1 MKFLCEVVVQDILP
15 AMRALLAKELT
26 HKHGL
31 TQKQAAEKM
40 GCTQAAVSQYLREL
54 RGYKVKLLQKDEKSM
69 EKLEELAKSLV
80 SGNTKS
86 GQLSSEVC
94 GICDGMRKRD
104 TLKTIY
110 KEMGASAELCTVFD
124 KS

>member
-1 MKFLCEVVVQDILP
+1 MKFLCEVIVQDVLP
-15 AMRALLAKELT
+15 AMKALLAKELT

-40 GCTQAAVSQYLREL
+40 GCTQAAISQYLREL
-54 RGYKVKLLQKDEKSM
+54 RGYKIKLLQKDEKSM
-69 EKLEELAKSLV
+69 EKLGELAKKLA
-80 SGNTKS
+80 SGS
-86 GQLSSEVC
+86 AGSEFSSEIC

-104 TLKTIY
+104 MLKTIY
-110 KEMGASAELCTVFD
+110 KMGASTELCTVFE

>member
-1 MKFLCEVVVQDILP
+1 MKFLCEVIVQDVLP
-15 AMRALLAKELT
+15 AMKALLAKELT
-26 HKHGL
+26 HKYGL

-69 EKLEELAKSLV
+69 EKLEELAKKLA
-80 SGNTKS
+80 SGSAGT
-86 GQLSSEVC
+86 GFSSEIC

-110 KEMGASAELCTVFD
+110 KEIGASTELCTVFE